1 MKKSF
6 VCSLVHNGILGGGL
20 YIDDE
25 SVVYKT
31 NKLTVD
37 ERYRNL
43 VLPLQRLER
52 VEWKWVIFPV
62 ASFYMRGGEK
72 YTFIIFNKP
81 RFEKCLAK
89 VWGQNSI

>member
-1 MKKSF
+1 MTKSF

-43 VLPLQRLER
+43 VLPLQGLER

-62 ASFYMRGGEK
+62 ATFYMRGGEK
-72 YTFIIFNKP
+72 FTFIIFNKT
-81 RFEKCLAK
+81 RFEKCLAE